1 MPGAGRLRDYR
12 RKIVLRVDGKS
23 QPLDVDNDFF
33 AISAG
38 NPAQEIKQCTTF
50 ESDSLL
56 SLTPHMHYRGKDA
69 RFEIQRPG
77 QSPETVLFVPKYDF
91 NWQLKY
97 QLQDPVFVPKGTR
110 LIMTFHY
117 DNSSNN
123 PSNPDPSRTIRWG
136 EPSQEE
142 MMSGWIDYVT
152 VPSNVTSSFL
162 TQIKR

>member
-1 MPGAGRLRDYR
+1 
-12 RKIVLRVDGKS
+12 
-23 QPLDVDNDFF
+23 
-33 AISAG
+33 
-38 NPAQEIKQCTTF
+38 
-50 ESDSLL
+50 
-56 SLTPHMHYRGKDA
+56 MHYRGKDA

-152 VPSNVTSSFL
+152 VPSNVTSSLL

>member
-1 MPGAGRLRDYR
+1 
-12 RKIVLRVDGKS
+12 
-23 QPLDVDNDFF
+23 
-33 AISAG
+33 
-38 NPAQEIKQCTTF
+38 
-50 ESDSLL
+50 
-56 SLTPHMHYRGKDA
+56 MHYRGKDA

-77 QSPETVLFVPKYDF
+77 RSPEMVLFVPKYDF

-152 VPSNVTSSFL
+152 VPSTVMSSFL